1 MGKCSSHIPGRKQ
14 MAHSK
19 ILTEKDLMK
28 LFTVTKVSNKQYEV
42 PRVWEHQEVVTTCR
56 QRET

>member
-14 MAHSK
+14 MARSK

-42 PRVWEHQEVVTTCR
+42 PRV
-56 QRET
+56 